1 MRYLYLISTL
11 FALFFVPYTANA
23 QMFENFEEGDK
34 ASYAPANIDI
44 ETGSWH
50 FSDALIGTLDSDKKN
65 GLRAARIRNGFIR
78 MDFDYPS
85 GLSELSFYAANF
97 SSDSGGSVQV
107 SFSTDQ
113 GGTWEDLGDHIT
125 LTSELTQYTIAGSI
139 DDNVRLRF
147 EKTGGNR
154 INIDDV
160 LISDYVETSDHPAIL
175 LRVNDLPYE
184 NGSTYDFG
192 INVGTASAFLQIR
205 NTGVEELIISAHEFT
220 GPEFSVDGNLDI
232 SLGYLETAG
241 FDLLFESET
250 PGIIE
255 GSLTLYTN
263 DPENEEFILHLTAET
278 LDTSQPISIADARNL
293 PMGTLV
299 TVAGWVTVAHQFA
312 GPVYFQDETAGIAW
326 YNGEIMRDE
335 YLVGAVIGDSL
346 LITGHLGHFNN
357 LLQIIDEISFE
368 VFPEANAPVEPQEI
382 NLEQLNTGNY
392 EGLLVSIN
400 DLGFLSTGV
409 FSGGTNY
416 DVIDSS
422 GEGELRID
430 NFTNIPGTPIPNSE
444 VRATGVAGRFGN
456 THQILPRFTDDIEVL
471 SGPIILT
478 APPYEVSATASSIEF
493 EWTTMHAGH
502 SEIRYGLT
510 PDLELGTVMDEDHK
524 TSHNL
529 SIGDLD
535 PATIYKVQ
543 LRSAFDA
550 DTSATVI
557 YITSTGSPPGTT
569 GDISVFFNKEV
580 DHELATFREAD
591 QNIHFGNK
599 LIEYIDTA
607 EETAEFAFYNIS
619 GSVGHEVAAAIL
631 DAHNRG
637 VEIRVIGSGHT
648 GYPNDVLSGLANA
661 GVKVVQSTSDEQM
674 HNKFAIIDANHSDP
688 SRTFIITSSW
698 NATDS
703 GTNSQYQNM
712 VIVQDVALAR
722 AYLQEFNQMW
732 GAESGHFNP
741 VNARFSYDKSIVNPS
756 VFWIGEDLTR
766 TELAFSPQG
775 NTEAQINRILSTAND
790 NIDIG
795 LNLITRRTISNTMRS
810 RFNEGV
816 KVRGVIGMISGTGSE
831 WEYLSS
837 WADVH
842 HFSQGEFGLLHHKY
856 AIVDGEA
863 GGANSKVITGS
874 HNWSANA
881 NFRNDE
887 NTLIIHS
894 SRVANEYIQEF
905 AARYRQAGGEDEF
918 DVSTNIHDPGIRD
931 NQNTLWIQNYPNPFS
946 THTHIR
952 FELPAEE
959 IVTLIVYDITGRI
972 AARLIDK
979 ERIPAG
985 VHEIIFEAPDTGNG
999 FYISRLQLE
1008 SGESISEKMM
1018 LIR

>member
-11 FALFFVPYTANA
+11 FVLFLMPDMAHS
-23 QMFENFEEGDK
+23 QMFEDFEEGDK
-34 ASYAPANIDI
+34 ASYAPANIEI

-50 FSDALIGTLDSDKKN
+50 FNDALIGTLDSDKKN
-65 GLRAARIRNGFIR
+65 GLRAARIRNGYIR
-78 MDFDYPS
+78 MDFDYPA
-85 GLSELSFYAANF
+85 GLSELSFFAASF

-113 GGTWEDLGDHIT
+113 GGTWEELGDNIT

-160 LISDYVETSDHPAIL
+160 LISDYIEISDHPSIL
-175 LRVNDLPYE
+175 LRINDLPHE
-184 NGSTYDFG
+184 NGSTFDFG
-192 INVGTASAFLQIR
+192 TNVGTAEAFLQIR
-205 NTGVEELIISAHEFT
+205 NTGIEDLVISSYDISGT
-220 GPEFSVDGNLDI
+220 EFSVDGNMNITL
-232 SLGYLETAG
+232 SYLETAG
-241 FDLLFESET
+241 FELSFESET

-255 GSLTLYTN
+255 GSITLITN
-263 DPENEEFILHLTAET
+263 DPENEEFILYLTAET

-326 YNGEIMRDE
+326 YSDELMRQE

-346 LITGHLGHFNN
+346 LLTGHTGHFNN

-368 VFPEANAPVEPQEI
+368 VFPEANAPVEPLEI

-392 EGLLVSIN
+392 EGLLVSIT
-400 DLGFLSTGV
+400 DLEFLSTGI

-444 VRATGVAGRFGN
+444 ARATGVAGRFGN
-456 THQILPRFTDDIEVL
+456 TQQILPRFTGDIEVL

-478 APPYEVSATASSIEF
+478 APPYEVSATSSSIEF

-510 PDLELGTVMDEDHK
+510 TDLELGSVIDEDHK
-524 TSHNL
+524 TSHSL
-529 SIGDLD
+529 SIEDLD

-550 DTSATVI
+550 DTSATSL

-569 GDISVFFNKEV
+569 GDISVFFNKET

-599 LIEYIDTA
+599 LIEYIDLA

-619 GSVGHEVAAAIL
+619 GSVGYEVAAAIL
-631 DAHNRG
+631 EAHNRG
-637 VEIRVIGSGHT
+637 VDIRVIGSGHT
-648 GYPNDVLSGLANA
+648 GYPNDVLNGLADA
-661 GVKVVQSTSDEQM
+661 GVKAVQSTSEEQM
-674 HNKFAIIDANHSDP
+674 HNKFAIIDAHHSDP
-688 SRTFIITSSW
+688 AKTHIITSSW
-698 NATDS
+698 NATDD
-703 GTNSQYQNM
+703 GTLNQYQNM
-712 VIVQDVALAR
+712 VIIQDVALAR
-722 AYLQEFNQMW
+722 AYLEEFNQMW

-741 VNARFSYDKSIVNPS
+741 VTARFSYDKTVANPS
-756 VFWIGEDLTR
+756 VFWIGEDQTR
-766 TELAFSPQG
+766 TELYFSPQG
-775 NTEAQINRILSTAND
+775 NTEAQINSSLATATA

-816 KVRGVIGMISGTGSE
+816 NVRGVIGVISGTGSE
-831 WEYLSS
+831 WEYLNS

-856 AIVDGEA
+856 AIVDGEV
-863 GGANSKVITGS
+863 GSTNSKVITGS

-887 NTLIIHS
+887 NTLIIHN

-918 DVSTNIHDPGIRD
+918 DVSTDIHDPGIRD

-959 IVTLIVYDITGRI
+959 IVTLVVYDITGRI
-972 AARLIDK
+972 AARLIDQ
-979 ERIPAG
+979 ERMPAG
-985 VHEIIFEAPDTGNG
+985 MHEILFEAPDTGNG

-1008 SGESISEKMM
+1008 SGESVSEKMM
-1018 LIR
+1018 LFR